1 EGNWVNMPRS
11 SINSI
16 EVPNVYAGRYLVR
29 VRAINA
35 SEISSGWG
43 YSEEKTLTGK
53 MGNPPK
59 PVNFRASPLVFGI
72 KLDWGFGENT
82 SDTLKTEI
90 QYSKTNNGEG
100 LMLLSDVPYPSKT
113 YEMAGLSAGVAFYF
127 RARLV
132 DKTGNQ
138 SEWTEFIRGES
149 EFDVGTILP
158 ELDGHFMSSE
168 AGQQL

>member
-1 EGNWVNMPRS
+1 DTVDNAITYEAQWRRDNNNWVSMPRS
-11 SINSI
+11 STCGF
-16 EVPNVYAGRYLVR
+16 EVDGIYAGRYQVR

-35 SEISSGWG
+35 SEISSVWTNAP
-43 YSEEKTLTGK
+43 ETTLTGK
-53 MGNPPK
+53 VGSPPK

-72 KLDWGFGENT
+72 KLGWEFGENT

-113 YEMAGLSAGVAFYF
+113 YEMAGLAAGVIFYF

-138 SEWTEFIRGES
+138 SEWTDFIRGES
-149 EFDVGTILP
+149 EFDTSTI
-158 ELDGHFMSSE
+158 
-168 AGQQL
+168 